1 MVNPSTF
8 IRGQH
13 VEAIFMENDKPK
25 WYKGYVKN
33 VNHFGEDN
41 HGTYVQC
48 EVEYEDGDVFEDV
61 CFYDCDYEN
70 EESLDSWRYTT
81 SLNDIIAALN
91 EVKDDIHDLK
101 DDIHDLKD
109 DIENLRSQKTKT
121 SCSYSYSYVFR
132 IAFIMATM
140 TLMKTAYLYLKDDYE
155 RCRVI
160 FAFETAMRNLTQLQ

>member
-13 VEAIFMENDKPK
+13 VEAIFIENDKPK

-81 SLNDIIAALN
+81 SLNDIIAALK
-91 EVKDDIHDLK
+91 EVKGDL
-101 DDIHDLKD
+101 HDLKD

-121 SCSYSYSYVFR
+121 SYSYLSLYSYSYIFR
-132 IAFIMATM
+132 IAFIMATVAA
-140 TLMKTAYLYLKDDYE
+140 MKTAYLYLQDDYE

-160 FAFETAMRNLTQLQ
+160 FAFETAMRNLTQPQ